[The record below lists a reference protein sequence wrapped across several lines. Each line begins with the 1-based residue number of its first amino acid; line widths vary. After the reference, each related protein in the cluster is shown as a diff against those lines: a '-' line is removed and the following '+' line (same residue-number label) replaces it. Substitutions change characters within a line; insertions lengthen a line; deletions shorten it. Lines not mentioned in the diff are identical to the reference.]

1 MVNTITIFYD
11 KNFKKSFKK
20 LDKSFK
26 LKVKKHII
34 KIVNNPEIG
43 KPMKYSRKNTRE
55 LYISPFRLSYYY
67 SRDENKLI
75 FLDIYHKDKQ

>member
-26 LKVKKHII
+26 LKVKKHI
-34 KIVNNPEIG
+34 
-43 KPMKYSRKNTRE
+43 
-55 LYISPFRLSYYY
+55 L
-67 SRDENKLI
+67 
-75 FLDIYHKDKQ
+75 